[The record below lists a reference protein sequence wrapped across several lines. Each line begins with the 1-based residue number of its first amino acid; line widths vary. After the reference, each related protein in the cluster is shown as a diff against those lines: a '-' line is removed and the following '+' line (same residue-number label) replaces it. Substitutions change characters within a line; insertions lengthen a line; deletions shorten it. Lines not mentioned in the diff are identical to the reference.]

1 MYGDP
6 AYPEVQPTVSAA
18 TLRRYLV
25 AHQAFVTRRRRG
37 TTAEVDAEIRRLSAV
52 QLDSITTVARS
63 HRITLSSRVGT
74 YAPGTISKLLAGGRI
89 FEYWAHEGC
98 LLPIETYPLF
108 RVKMA
113 VGGRWGS
120 YVRALD
126 DHADLVPKVLGEI
139 RERGPLGARHFDGS
153 GGGMWNWKPAKRVLE
168 ALWDRGELAIVGRPG
183 FQRLYDLTERVIPE
197 ELRDGPVPR
206 EEDYL
211 RGLVLLAVRGRGAL
225 TNYGIREHWRL
236 KGGARLIEPALE
248 SLCAEGAIR
257 RLDVDDGGAPVYV
270 PGDAELDGAVP
281 RGGVLLSPFDNLLW
295 DRPFTERI
303 FGFRHVIEVYKRE
316 HERLYGYYVLPFLLG
331 DRLVGRADLKAD
343 RKEGVLRLRA
353 FHRESGVRRSGR
365 LDDALER
372 ALGRLA
378 ERVGLSGVRR

>member
-1 MYGDP
+1 MRPGRR
-6 AYPEVQPTVSAA
+6 AETVTAA
-18 TLRRYLV
+18 TLRSHVV
-25 AHQAFVTRRRRG
+25 AQQQFATRVRRA
-37 TTAEVDAEIRRLSAV
+37 TPEDVEAQIRRLSAV
-52 QLDSITTVARS
+52 QLDSITTVERS
-63 HRITLSSRVGT
+63 HRIALSSRVGV
-74 YAPGTISKLLAGGRI
+74 YPKGTISDLLAQGRI

-120 YVRALD
+120 YVRALR
-126 DHADLVPKVLGEI
+126 DHADLVPSVLGEI

-168 ALWDRGELAIVGRPG
+168 ALWDRGELAIAGRPG

-197 ELRDGPVPR
+197 DVREASVPDQS
-206 EEDYL
+206 EYL
-211 RGLVLLAVRGRGAL
+211 RELVLIAVRARAAL

-236 KGGARLIEPALE
+236 KGGAGLIKPAIE
-248 SLCAEGAIR
+248 SLCREGAIR
-257 RLDVDDGGAPVYV
+257 EVVLPDRGAPVYV
-270 PGDAELDGAVP
+270 PAENELDGKVS

-295 DRPFTERI
+295 DRPFTERL

-316 HERLYGYYVLPFLLG
+316 HERLYGYYVLPFLLD

-343 RKEGVLRLRA
+343 RKDGVLRVRA
-353 FHRESGVRRSGR
+353 FHLEPGVRRSGR
-365 LDDALER
+365 LDDAFER
-372 ALGRLA
+372 ALARLA
-378 ERVGLSGVRR
+378 WTLGLERVER